1 MTCCYELYYSML
13 QPEIFINEEKKKI
26 RISSEKHI
34 HQRFNYDELNG
45 FLTNNLTNEI
55 RIHSLCKDN
64 FDGESIKLFLEYD
77 KFNCTGW
84 FNNYK
89 KILEMHKNKEIN
101 DNDMN
106 LTVFLN
112 KTVHIVV

>member
-1 MTCCYELYYSML
+1 ML